1 MFHAI
6 GLSSVDSHLDSH
18 VQGARESSVPFPRLR
33 WYGRVV
39 QKATSTRGGA
49 AAVAAGPRREPSI
62 SYVLGRLDL
71 ALRRSLSEGLASV
84 GVTLPQYTALSVLR
98 DRGALSNAQLARR
111 VLITPQ
117 STIKVIAAL
126 EKKGLITRV
135 PDPDHGRILR
145 TLLTPCGQD
154 VLEACDGVAQQVE
167 AKMLEDLAPDDRAAL
182 HSSLKGCVRN
192 LGAGF

>member
-1 MFHAI
+1 M
-6 GLSSVDSHLDSH
+6 
-18 VQGARESSVPFPRLR
+18 
-33 WYGRVV
+33 
-39 QKATSTRGGA
+39 
-49 AAVAAGPRREPSI
+49 
-62 SYVLGRLDL
+62 LGRLEL
-71 ALRRSLSEGLASV
+71 ALRRALSEGLGSV

-145 TLLTPCGQD
+145 TLLTPNGQD
-154 VLEACDGVAQQVE
+154 VLEACDRVAEQVE
-167 AKMLEDLAPDDRAAL
+167 AKMLEELSADQRAAL
-182 HSSLKGCVRN
+182 RACLKACVRN

>member
-1 MFHAI
+1 
-6 GLSSVDSHLDSH
+6 
-18 VQGARESSVPFPRLR
+18 VP
-33 WYGRVV
+33 
-39 QKATSTRGGA
+39 KTTSIRPVA
-49 AAVAAGPRREPSI
+49 AAPRSGREPAI
-62 SYVLGRLDL
+62 SYVMGRLEL
-71 ALRRSLSEGLASV
+71 ALRRNLSEGLASV

-126 EKKGLITRV
+126 EKKGLISRV

-145 TLLTPCGQD
+145 TLLTPNGQD
-154 VLEACDGVAQQVE
+154 VLDACDRVAQQVE
-167 AKMLEDLAPDDRAAL
+167 AKMLEDLSPEQRTEL
-182 HSSLKGCVRN
+182 HAGLKSCVRN

>member
-1 MFHAI
+1 M
-6 GLSSVDSHLDSH
+6 
-18 VQGARESSVPFPRLR
+18 
-33 WYGRVV
+33 
-39 QKATSTRGGA
+39 
-49 AAVAAGPRREPSI
+49 
-62 SYVLGRLDL
+62 LGRLEL
-71 ALRRSLSEGLASV
+71 AVRRSLAEGLASV

-145 TLLTPCGQD
+145 TLLTPNGQD
-154 VLEACDGVAQQVE
+154 VLDACDRVAEQVE
-167 AKMLEDLAPDDRAAL
+167 GRMLEELSPDQRDELRAN
-182 HSSLKGCVRN
+182 LKTCVRN
-192 LGAGF
+192 LGGGF

>member
-1 MFHAI
+1 VA
-6 GLSSVDSHLDSH
+6 
-18 VQGARESSVPFPRLR
+18 
-33 WYGRVV
+33 
-39 QKATSTRGGA
+39 KATSTA
-49 AAVAAGPRREPSI
+49 AAAGLASASRREPAI

-71 ALRRSLSEGLASV
+71 ALRRALSEGLGSV

-145 TLLTPCGQD
+145 TLLTPNGQD
-154 VLEACDGVAQQVE
+154 VLEACDRVAEQVDDL
-167 AKMLEDLAPDDRAAL
+167 MLDELSPEQRDAL
-182 HSSLKGCVRN
+182 HAGLKTCVRN

>member
-1 MFHAI
+1 M
-6 GLSSVDSHLDSH
+6 
-18 VQGARESSVPFPRLR
+18 
-33 WYGRVV
+33 GR
-39 QKATSTRGGA
+39 
-49 AAVAAGPRREPSI
+49 I
-62 SYVLGRLDL
+62 DL
-71 ALRRSLSEGLASV
+71 ALRRTLGEGLASL

-145 TLLTPCGQD
+145 TLLTPNGQD
-154 VLEACDGVAQQVE
+154 VLEACDRVAAQVE
-167 AKMLEDLAPDDRAAL
+167 TKMLESLSPEERRML
-182 HSSLKGCVRN
+182 HEGLKTSVRN

>member
-1 MFHAI
+1 M
-6 GLSSVDSHLDSH
+6 
-18 VQGARESSVPFPRLR
+18 
-33 WYGRVV
+33 
-39 QKATSTRGGA
+39 
-49 AAVAAGPRREPSI
+49 
-62 SYVLGRLDL
+62 GRLDL
-71 ALRRSLSEGLASV
+71 ALRRNLSEGLASV

-98 DRGALSNAQLARR
+98 ARGALSNAQLARR

-145 TLLTPCGQD
+145 TLLTPNGQD
-154 VLEACDGVAQQVE
+154 VLEACDGVAAQVE
-167 AKMLEDLAPDDRAAL
+167 ARMLEELSSNERSEL
-182 HSSLKGCVRN
+182 HAGLKTCVRN

>member
-1 MFHAI
+1 MA
-6 GLSSVDSHLDSH
+6 
-18 VQGARESSVPFPRLR
+18 ARVP
-33 WYGRVV
+33 
-39 QKATSTRGGA
+39 
-49 AAVAAGPRREPSI
+49 GPSREPTV
-62 SYVLGRLDL
+62 SYMMGRLDL
-71 ALRRSLSEGLASV
+71 ALRRTLTEGLASL

-126 EKKGLITRV
+126 DKKGLITRV

-145 TLLTPCGQD
+145 TLLTPNGQD
-154 VLEACDGVAQQVE
+154 VLAACDRVAAQVE
-167 AKMLEDLAPDDRAAL
+167 AKMLESVSPEARQTL
-182 HSSLKGCVRN
+182 HEGLKACVRN

>member
-1 MFHAI
+1 MA
-6 GLSSVDSHLDSH
+6 
-18 VQGARESSVPFPRLR
+18 
-33 WYGRVV
+33 
-39 QKATSTRGGA
+39 KATGTRSAARPGGSTR
-49 AAVAAGPRREPSI
+49 EPGI

-71 ALRRSLSEGLASV
+71 ALTRSLSEGLASL

-98 DRGALSNAQLARR
+98 ERGALSNAQLARR

-126 EKKGLITRV
+126 ENKGLITRV

-145 TLLTPCGQD
+145 TLLTPSGQD
-154 VLEACDGVAQQVE
+154 VLAACDRVTAQVE
-167 AKMLEDLAPDDRAAL
+167 AKMMEELSAQERAVLRAG
-182 HSSLKGCVRN
+182 LKSCVRS

>member
-1 MFHAI
+1 MPKPTSTSPRPVAAAAR
-6 GLSSVDSHLDSH
+6 S
-18 VQGARESSVPFPRLR
+18 AREP
-33 WYGRVV
+33 
-39 QKATSTRGGA
+39 T
-49 AAVAAGPRREPSI
+49 I
-62 SYVLGRLDL
+62 SYVMGRLDL
-71 ALRRSLSEGLASV
+71 ALRRNLSEGLASV

-126 EKKGLITRV
+126 EKKGLIARV

-145 TLLTPCGQD
+145 TLLTPGGQD
-154 VLEACDGVAQQVE
+154 VLDACDRVAQQVE
-167 AKMLEDLAPDDRAAL
+167 AKMLEQLSPEQRAAL
-182 HSSLKGCVRN
+182 HAGLKSCVRN

>member
-1 MFHAI
+1 VTKAI
-6 GLSSVDSHLDSH
+6 
-18 VQGARESSVPFPRLR
+18 
-33 WYGRVV
+33 
-39 QKATSTRGGA
+39 STR
-49 AAVAAGPRREPSI
+49 AVAPTPRSKREPTI
-62 SYVLGRLDL
+62 SYVMGRLDL

-98 DRGALSNAQLARR
+98 ERGALSNAQLARR

-154 VLEACDGVAQQVE
+154 VLEACDRVAQQVE
-167 AKMLEDLAPDDRAAL
+167 AKMLEELSPEQRSAL
-182 HSSLKGCVRN
+182 QSNLKTCVRN

>member
-1 MFHAI
+1 M
-6 GLSSVDSHLDSH
+6 
-18 VQGARESSVPFPRLR
+18 P
-33 WYGRVV
+33 
-39 QKATSTRGGA
+39 KATKPQTTSGTARTG
-49 AAVAAGPRREPSI
+49 REPTV
-62 SYVLGRLDL
+62 SYVMGRLDL
-71 ALRRSLSEGLASV
+71 ALRRNLSEGLASV

-111 VLITPQ
+111 VFITPQ

-145 TLLTPCGQD
+145 TLLTPNGQD
-154 VLEACDGVAQQVE
+154 VLGACDRVAAQVE
-167 AKMLEDLAPDDRAAL
+167 AKMLEELSPEQRTAL
-182 HSSLKGCVRN
+182 HGSLKSCVRM

>member
-1 MFHAI
+1 
-6 GLSSVDSHLDSH
+6 V
-18 VQGARESSVPFPRLR
+18 
-33 WYGRVV
+33 
-39 QKATSTRGGA
+39 KATKSQTA
-49 AAVAAGPRREPSI
+49 ARVAGSGREPTV
-62 SYVLGRLDL
+62 SYVMGRLDL
-71 ALRRSLSEGLASV
+71 ALRRTLGEGLASL

-126 EKKGLITRV
+126 DKKGLITRV

-145 TLLTPCGQD
+145 TLLTPNGQD
-154 VLEACDGVAQQVE
+154 VLEACDRVAAQVE
-167 AKMLEDLAPDDRAAL
+167 ARMLESLSPEDRRVM
-182 HSSLKGCVRN
+182 HDGLKTCVRN